1 MAPPGSTLAPAARTS
16 PAPHPT
22 PSPSPSLQLSPSLPS
37 PRVAPG
43 GGPGLSHA
51 RGGCALARAGRAGHQ
66 NARAD
71 AHISNPTKRLYP
83 IHKTSTAH
91 HLPSCVATSVRAH
104 GPAIRRASWAP
115 RETRLTSHAHTTKPK
130 TNPKIKTVKRNLN
143 RRSVRRGRSPH
154 PCASNRRCGS
164 GLMMGEPASSR
175 GSRSAPRVGTRGVA
189 VCSGFVGLVRRWGW
203 EVRWRR
209 LSAGAAE
216 SARRRALLRAATP

>member
-1 MAPPGSTLAPAARTS
+1 MDPPGSTLAPAARTS

-22 PSPSPSLQLSPSLPS
+22 PSPSPFPPALPF
-37 PRVAPG
+37 PPLPQVAPG
-43 GGPGLSHA
+43 GGPGLAHA

-71 AHISNPTKRLYP
+71 AHIPNPTKRLYP

-130 TNPKIKTVKRNLN
+130 PNPKIKTVKRNLN
-143 RRSVRRGRSPH
+143 RRSVRRGRSPPH
-154 PCASNRRCGS
+154 PCASDRCCGS
-164 GLMMGEPASSR
+164 GLMMGGARLSPGVPIGPPSR
-175 GSRSAPRVGTRGVA
+175 N
-189 VCSGFVGLVRRWGW
+189 RRC
-203 EVRWRR
+203 RR
-209 LSAGAAE
+209 LFGFRWPGAPMGMGGALA
-216 SARRRALLRAATP
+216 SVVGRRR